1 MERRGPTA
9 AAARERSR
17 PRSGDQYELRHGT
30 ASAVIA
36 SVGASLREY
45 RDDDRDLVV
54 PYPADAVRP
63 AYRGATLVPWPNRVI
78 GGEYAFGGVVRRLD
92 LSEPERGHAL
102 HGLGTWRSWELIEAG
117 AEAVSLRL
125 LLEPTLGYPWRLE
138 ITTTF
143 ALGADGLTQQVRAV
157 NLDDAPAPYGTAPHP
172 YLVAG
177 AGPLE
182 SWSLE
187 VPAER
192 VQLVEPDSLTP
203 VGIAGVDDGDGELDF
218 RTARAIGSTSIDHAY
233 TDLRRDERGVAS
245 VVVTDPQAGT
255 GVRMSWDE
263 RCSWVQVHTAD
274 LPSGDRALGHRI
286 GLAVEPM
293 TCAPGAMDER
303 REHVGPITVLAP
315 GDEHTAS
322 WTLAPA

>member
-1 MERRGPTA
+1 MERRGPA
-9 AAARERSR
+9 ATTMRRAGAR
-17 PRSGDQYELRHGT
+17 PRSGDQHELRRGT

-54 PYPADAVRP
+54 PYPADSIRP

-92 LSEPERGHAL
+92 ISEPERGHAL
-102 HGLGTWRSWELIEAG
+102 HGLGAWRPWVLVEQEA
-117 AEAVSLRL
+117 EMVSLRL
-125 LLEPTLGYPWRLE
+125 LLDPTLGYPWRLE

-143 ALGADGLTQQVRAV
+143 ALGPDGLTQEVRAV
-157 NLDDAPAPYGTAPHP
+157 NADDTSAPYGTAPHP

-177 AGPLE
+177 PGPIE
-182 SWSLE
+182 QWSLE
-187 VPAER
+187 LPAGR
-192 VQLVEPDSLTP
+192 VQHVEHDSLTP
-203 VGIAGVDDGDGELDF
+203 TGIGPVDDGELDF
-218 RTARAIGSTSIDHAY
+218 RSARRIGSTSIDHAF
-233 TDLRRDERGVAS
+233 TDLRRDEDGTATVLL
-245 VVVTDPQAGT
+245 TDPQAAT

-263 RCSWVQVHTAD
+263 RCPWVQVHTAD
-274 LPSGDRALGHRI
+274 LPSRDRDLGHRI
-286 GLAVEPM
+286 GVAVEPM

-303 REHVGPITVLAP
+303 REHVGRIDVLAP
-315 GDEHTAS
+315 GAAHAAS